1 MNFVQLNSTFT
12 IFAQNF
18 LLEITSVLCILFLIK
33 ICAFQNQEVFFYL
46 CPISEFMVKSQR
58 GYVDLV

>member
-1 MNFVQLNSTFT
+1 MGCFNGSCYKEVGVNFVQLNSTFT

-33 ICAFQNQEVFFYL
+33 ICAFQNQEVFFFIYN
-46 CPISEFMVKSQR
+46 VQ
-58 GYVDLV
+58 